1 MVYSWDDKEAVCY
14 RLYVEERKSLEEVIA
29 YWEVRG
35 FTPRYACGIIAQLHA
50 PVAVHLAA
58 VIEPSFFCL

>member
-35 FTPRYACGIIAQLHA
+35 FTPRYVGLLRLCVSRSPYILQLS
-50 PVAVHLAA
+50 L
-58 VIEPSFFCL
+58 SSL

>member
-1 MVYSWDDKEAVCY
+1 MVYFWDDKEAVCY

-35 FTPRYACGIIAQLHA
+35 FTPRYVGLLRNCTSRSPYILQLSLN
-50 PVAVHLAA
+50 PL
-58 VIEPSFFCL
+58 